1 MHSDRNTFDVFEGM
15 SVISADGENLGK
27 VDRVEGDVM
36 VVREGFFF
44 PKDHYIP
51 LSAVAQT
58 DGDETHLSVTKDAAL
73 NQGWDQPQTGTV
85 TTEAPAYDTD
95 AAYDGTGN
103 HPLDTDPQPFDHEQN
118 SQRTHVNEDDEI
130 MVPVHEEELTATK
143 RGVERG
149 TVRVEKD
156 VVAVEQELDVPVTE
170 EEVHV
175 SRRAVNRE
183 AVPSDAAF
191 DEGTIEVPV
200 FGEEVDVQKRAR
212 VREEVEISKDAVT
225 ETERVTD
232 TVRREEVTIEDGT
245 DEGDIRRR

>member
-1 MHSDRNTFDVFEGM
+1 
-15 SVISADGENLGK
+15 
-27 VDRVEGDVM
+27 
-36 VVREGFFF
+36 
-44 PKDHYIP
+44 
-51 LSAVAQT
+51 
-58 DGDETHLSVTKDAAL
+58 
-73 NQGWDQPQTGTV
+73 
-85 TTEAPAYDTD
+85 
-95 AAYDGTGN
+95 
-103 HPLDTDPQPFDHEQN
+103 
-118 SQRTHVNEDDEI
+118 
-130 MVPVHEEELTATK
+130 
-143 RGVERG
+143 
-149 TVRVEKD
+149 
-156 VVAVEQELDVPVTE
+156 VTE